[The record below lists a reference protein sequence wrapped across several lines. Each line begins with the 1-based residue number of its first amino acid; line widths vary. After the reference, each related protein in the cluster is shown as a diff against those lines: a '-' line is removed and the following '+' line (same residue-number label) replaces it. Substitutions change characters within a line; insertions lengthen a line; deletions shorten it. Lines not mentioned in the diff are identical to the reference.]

1 MEDIKPTIK
10 IGERG
15 PLIIKGG
22 ATLVYSGG
30 REEIKEKQLHY
41 AVADYLSTNH
51 FVTVLTRSLLVG
63 DKRLTVEVSETLIL
77 VASRQNRFN
86 WVDLAVF

>member
-1 MEDIKPTIK
+1 MKKPDMNTH
-10 IGERG
+10 
-15 PLIIKGG
+15 
-22 ATLVYSGG
+22 T
-30 REEIKEKQLHY
+30 QDY

-51 FVTVLTRSLLVG
+51 FVTLLTRSLLVG